1 MLPSRSKIQHLA
13 LFALTFLATAWAMPS
28 VALAGTII
36 SFNPQASTGG
46 LMTTTYLAGA
56 PGVRV
61 GYWNNFNESNLV
73 LDAADSMRYDDG
85 TLVGGSFTM
94 TFNIPASQGLLTNRT
109 SNTTNDPQMFN
120 GVVDVYSAT
129 ASTAAFSNIPF
140 ETYDIYVYMR
150 NDGANRIGGFTIGG
164 TTYYAR
170 GTGVASDNIP
180 GTDGSGY
187 VLSTDTT
194 IIDGTDS
201 SVDQGNYV
209 RFSNLTGSSQ
219 ILSLFAA
226 DGSTGVERNKVA
238 GFQIVATPE
247 PSRAV
252 LLMLGGVLLLT
263 HRHRRAK

>member
-1 MLPSRSKIQHLA
+1 MPFSRSKFHRLA
-13 LFALTFLATAWAMPS
+13 LLPLTLLAAACAIPS
-28 VALAGTII
+28 LALAGTII

-46 LMTTTYLAGA
+46 LMATTYLAGA

-73 LDAADSMRYDDG
+73 LDASDSVRYDDG
-85 TLVGGSFTM
+85 TVVGGGFSM
-94 TFNIPASQGLLTNRT
+94 TFNIPTSQGAFTNRT
-109 SNTTNDPQMFN
+109 GATTNDPQMFN

-129 ASTAAFSNIPF
+129 ASTATFSNIPF

-150 NDGANRIGGFTIGG
+150 NDGANRVGGFTIGG

-170 GTGVASDNIP
+170 GSGVASDNIP

-194 IIDGTDS
+194 ITDGTDS

-247 PSRAV
+247 PSRAMLLILGSV
-252 LLMLGGVLLLT
+252 LMLT
-263 HRHRRAK
+263 RRHRVAK